1 MRKFKIGD
9 VVLCRYSD
17 GTVSPAEIVKI
28 ITKETDIH
36 VMVRIPDLKQG
47 SLYETINQ
55 DNIIQLNNKK
65 HSVKKSFADYPTWEL
80 SHIKDI
86 NTVFQKDMSK
96 YTMAVYDDFGK
107 IVDDFGEEY
116 ATDTRYCRKVLDK
129 WVFIIA

>member
-1 MRKFKIGD
+1 MKKFKIGD

-17 GTVSPAEIVKI
+17 GTVSPAEIVEI
-28 ITKETDIH
+28 ISKETDIH

-47 SLYETINQ
+47 SIYETINQ
-55 DNIIQLNNKK
+55 NDIIQLN
-65 HSVKKSFADYPTWEL
+65 SVKKSFADYPTWEL
-80 SHIKDI
+80 RHIKDI

-96 YTMAVYDDFGK
+96 YTMEVYDDFSK